1 VGWVRFIQELQ
12 TPSDINPS
20 IQFIQ
25 HPAAQYLH
33 RLSTSGIPAPSM
45 STPWSPEKRKQA
57 LRRGAHKSAT
67 RQFRQFLH
75 EDMADYIAK
84 RFWTVL
90 PYPAIK
96 DMPHLKLAPCG
107 VVPQRERRPRP
118 IIDYTF
124 SGVNQDSLPLAP
136 AHSMQFGSAL
146 QRILQRLAYANPSFG
161 PVHMLKFDLSDGYYR
176 VRLSPKAALELAVII
191 PGVDPQANLIGIPL
205 SLPMGW
211 AQSPPYFCA
220 FTETAADLANSTLHL
235 PCQSTH
241 PLELLSQQQPHAA
254 PVNATMATHY
264 SAPPGPLLSTPLQ
277 HVDVYMDDFIAL
289 AQHPHLPGTLHHTL
303 QSIFQ
308 IFRDQSTP
316 KDPPQRRHII
326 STSKIEKGD
335 ATWSPQKV
343 VLGWLINAAEGTL
356 RLQPHKADRLKDIT
370 EAFTRKSRTSRKQ
383 WMRLLGELRYM
394 ATAIPG
400 ARYLFSVLQHV
411 LKDQP
416 KSTRVRLNPLVK
428 QSLRDW
434 GLLARSLHANPMP
447 IAALV
452 PRAPHYLGAVDASR
466 TGCGGFWIASSVG
479 NLKQPTAFR
488 LLFSQNIQQDLVSS
502 ANPTGSITNSDLEL
516 ASLVLGAAVLQ
527 DIAPTAQ
534 ACAFSASDNTP
545 AVSWVRKG
553 STTSIGA
560 NAHLLRWLASLTRAS
575 NLTLHPVSVPGSTNT
590 IADFLSRSF
599 YLDDQ
604 ALLAEL
610 NKRFPTQPSWQL
622 AHPTF
627 SHEHE
632 LISALSRKPS
642 QWHSAT
648 HAKEETARQQQRG
661 KPSVTALTSIPP
673 WPTAPTPFHHCN
685 YLPIDTE
692 QEKLLPAALK
702 CAARQWETPFVP
714 WDRRSPS
721 WASQTQ
727 GSPPLVHSTSAYP
740 DYYQPTQ
747 NRTAHP
753 HE

>member
-1 VGWVRFIQELQ
+1 
-12 TPSDINPS
+12 
-20 IQFIQ
+20 
-25 HPAAQYLH
+25 
-33 RLSTSGIPAPSM
+33 
-45 STPWSPEKRKQA
+45 
-57 LRRGAHKSAT
+57 
-67 RQFRQFLH
+67 
-75 EDMADYIAK
+75 
-84 RFWTVL
+84 
-90 PYPAIK
+90 
-96 DMPHLKLAPCG
+96 
-107 VVPQRERRPRP
+107 
-118 IIDYTF
+118 
-124 SGVNQDSLPLAP
+124 
-136 AHSMQFGSAL
+136 
-146 QRILQRLAYANPSFG
+146 
-161 PVHMLKFDLSDGYYR
+161 
-176 VRLSPKAALELAVII
+176 
-191 PGVDPQANLIGIPL
+191 
-205 SLPMGW
+205 
-211 AQSPPYFCA
+211 
-220 FTETAADLANSTLHL
+220 
-235 PCQSTH
+235 
-241 PLELLSQQQPHAA
+241 
-254 PVNATMATHY
+254 
-264 SAPPGPLLSTPLQ
+264 
-277 HVDVYMDDFIAL
+277 MDDFIAL
-289 AQHPHLPGTLHHTL
+289 AQHPHLPSTLHHTL

-488 LLFSQNIQQDLVSS
+488 LLFNQNIQQDLVSS

-545 AVSWVRKG
+545 AVSWARKG

-627 SHEHE
+627 SHKHE
-632 LISALSRKPS
+632 LISALSRKPF

-673 WPTAPTPFHHCN
+673 WPTAPTPFHHSN

-721 WASQTQ
+721 WASKPRLTTSGTLDIRLSRLLSAYTKQD
-727 GSPPLVHSTSAYP
+727 SPPTRVKPIPISVLQNAVFSHRQRRAPHNYAIADMITLGFFFLLRPGEYAATTNPESSPFRLCDVHLFRGNTRLTFAQVTDGPMPTFAALEFTNQKNGVRGELIGLGPSGDAAFCPVHAIRSRVLHLIQHRAPPTTPLFTYYDYNLPLQVTSAHLTGAIRVAV
-740 DYYQPTQ
+740 QVIGHQVGLNPTDVSVRSLRASGAMALLCANVDTDRIRLLGRWRSDEMLRYLHVQ
-747 NRTAHP
+747 AVPLVAPIASAMLRHGQFHLLPNTPIHAP
-753 HE
+753 